1 MSRRG
6 ASRGAGGAVYG
17 AAVLFLAGLTL
28 LTAGCGLDS
37 QADYPNQDPVRKGDI
52 VYDSEMEAKGKNE
65 SIFGDGGLNLF
76 NLGGNGKKNQGGPGI
91 AVNSFLWRASLDTI
105 AFMPLSSADPFGG
118 VIITDWYSPPETP
131 SERYK
136 MSVYI
141 LGRQLRADGV
151 KVAVFRQQTE
161 GRNGW
166 HTKSVSK
173 DTATSLENKIL
184 SRARQLRI
192 ASEQSR

>member
-1 MSRRG
+1 MAVRG
-6 ASRGAGGAVYG
+6 ECGKACHTTIGV
-17 AAVLFLAGLTL
+17 FAGLAL
-28 LTAGCGLDS
+28 LVSGCDLKTEG
-37 QADYPNQDPVRKGDI
+37 DYPDQSRTHPGGI
-52 VYDSEMEAKGKNE
+52 IYDSELEAKPDL
-65 SIFGDGGLNLF
+65 SIFGDGGLDLF
-76 NLGGNGKKNQGGPGI
+76 DLGGKRKKSQAGPGI

-105 AFMPLSSADPFGG
+105 AFLPLSSADPFGG

-151 KVAVFRQQTE
+151 RVSVFRQQIK
-161 GRNGW
+161 GAGGW
-166 HTKSVSK
+166 RTASVSK
-173 DTATSLENKIL
+173 DTATTLENQIL

-192 ASEQSR
+192 ASANDR